1 MALNLPMG
9 GAVLTRMVNEPVLW
23 SRFIDCQSVR
33 VPRRPEPNHEA
44 LRHELSRLR
53 AEKRLTYDKL
63 AELTGLSRTVLINLE
78 HGTTRG
84 SLDTWHRVAHGLG
97 VPLGSLM
104 DQLCHGH
111 RPPS

>member
-1 MALNLPMG
+1 M
-9 GAVLTRMVNEPVLW
+9 TRQP
-23 SRFIDCQSVR
+23 
-33 VPRRPEPNHEA
+33 PAPNHEA

-53 AEKRLTYDKL
+53 AERGLTYDAL

-78 HGTTRG
+78 TGHTRG
-84 SLDTWHRVAHGLG
+84 SLDTWHRVAHTLG

-111 RPPS
+111 NRPRS

>member
-1 MALNLPMG
+1 M
-9 GAVLTRMVNEPVLW
+9 
-23 SRFIDCQSVR
+23 S
-33 VPRRPEPNHEA
+33 RRPEPNHEA

-53 AEKRLTYDKL
+53 AEKRLTYDAL

-78 HGTTRG
+78 TGHTRG
-84 SLDTWHRVAHGLG
+84 SLDTWHRVAHALG

-111 RPPS
+111 RQ

>member
-1 MALNLPMG
+1 MG
-9 GAVLTRMVNEPVLW
+9 GAVLTRIVNEPVLW
-23 SRFIDCQSVR
+23 SRFVDCQSVR

-44 LRHELSRLR
+44 LRLELSRLR
-53 AEKRLTYDKL
+53 AEKRLTYDAL